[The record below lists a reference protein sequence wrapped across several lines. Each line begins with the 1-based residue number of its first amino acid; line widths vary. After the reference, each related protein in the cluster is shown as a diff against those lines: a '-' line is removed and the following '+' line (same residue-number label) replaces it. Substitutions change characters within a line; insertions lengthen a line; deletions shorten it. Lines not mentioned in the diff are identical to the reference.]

1 MVQNQC
7 ATTARRKLIFT
18 ALEPNYKVRKQN
30 ETMQHDTYE
39 LYMRRGWIPCD
50 FSTVKIYRITRKS
63 NNWLASLFRYHEINR
78 SISPVKRSSKIAS
91 FTKLPWWVPNC
102 IYGHIQISYCWLH
115 RLLNWICVP
124 KTWLFIVTWL
134 FIYSGCQYTLSNL
147 NKQLNLINMI
157 VY

>member
-50 FSTVKIYRITRKS
+50 FSTPPSSEVSYASIAEVGTQIPHDS
-63 NNWLASLFRYHEINR
+63 MVALAISLTCN
-78 SISPVKRSSKIAS
+78 
-91 FTKLPWWVPNC
+91 
-102 IYGHIQISYCWLH
+102 
-115 RLLNWICVP
+115 
-124 KTWLFIVTWL
+124 
-134 FIYSGCQYTLSNL
+134 
-147 NKQLNLINMI
+147 
-157 VY
+157 